1 MHKIELN
8 EGCGRFPDLKSRI
21 LYALHTGNSVSISFL
36 TAGITLKPYELQRKD
51 EINLSAN
58 AAKAEKIKWMA
69 YAEIKALI
77 ILTC

>member
-1 MHKIELN
+1 M
-8 EGCGRFPDLKSRI
+8 
-21 LYALHTGNSVSISFL
+21 SISFL
-36 TAGITLKPYELQRKD
+36 TAGITLKPFELQRKD

>member
-1 MHKIELN
+1 MIVLR
-8 EGCGRFPDLKSRI
+8 EGCGQFPDHKSRM
-21 LYALHTGNSVSISFL
+21 LYALHTGNSVSKSFL
-36 TAGITLKPYELQRKD
+36 TAGITLKPFELQRKD

-58 AAKAEKIKWMA
+58 AAKAEKIKWIA

>member
-1 MHKIELN
+1 MIVLR
-8 EGCGRFPDLKSRI
+8 EGCGQFPDRKSRI

-36 TAGITLKPYELQRKD
+36 TAGITLKPFELQRKD